1 MPYCTQCGGQVSDT
15 DAYCWQCG
23 SLQPG
28 ATPKAET
35 PAAGT
40 AGKKG
45 FTDSIDDRTWNTLC
59 YLPGLGWLASVF
71 VLAAERFQ
79 QDRNSRFHAFQGLYL
94 FVAWL
99 IIDWGVAPFF
109 WHGRNQF
116 FNIKSLLHLG
126 LVATGIFMMVKAHQR
141 QNYRLPVL
149 GELADRSLA
158 DHP

>member
-1 MPYCTQCGGQVSDT
+1 MSAA
-15 DAYCWQCG
+15 DAYCNQCG
-23 SLQPG
+23 SLQPE
-28 ATPKAET
+28 ATPRTGNPSYASG
-35 PAAGT
+35 A
-40 AGKKG
+40 KKD
-45 FTDSIDDRTWNTLC
+45 FTDSIDSRTWNTLC

-79 QDRNSRFHAFQGLYL
+79 SDRNSRFHAFQGLYL

-109 WHGRNQF
+109 LHGRGA
-116 FNIKSLLHLG
+116 FNVKSLLHLA
-126 LVATGIFMMVKAHQR
+126 LVATGIFMMVKTHQR
-141 QNYRLPVL
+141 QNFRLPVF